1 VNGLCAYLTHPNPPN
16 KRVSIIVLNWNG
28 LRLLG
33 GCLRSLATQT
43 CADCEM
49 ILVDNASVDRSV
61 EYVRTNFPSVKIIE
75 NKGNLGF
82 AEGNNIGIAA
92 SVGDYII
99 ILNND
104 TQVPSNFIQALV
116 ECASANPQAG
126 SIGCRIVQ
134 EDGTLG
140 YGPLSTNN
148 GFLVPMFVGSNF
160 LPNRVAS
167 TFNVEGYCMANCA
180 TAVLYKRQ
188 ALEVTGGFDADFW
201 SDWEDHDLGFRL
213 WLAGYKNFYTTRT
226 HVVHVGAGSFGR
238 ELSKDRY
245 ARVIRNM
252 LTTYLKN
259 YNIWNLTTRFFLLFW
274 VMLPLRHIV
283 SIVVYE
289 LARLRT
295 TSHDSTALLSRK
307 AYLALPEAYVAFL
320 RDLPKAMRKRTKVQA
335 LRKVSDSVI
344 FAATRRRW
352 II

>member
-1 VNGLCAYLTHPNPPN
+1 MNPQLARHPGDGNPS
-16 KRVSIIVLNWNG
+16 VSVVVLNWNG
-28 LRLLG
+28 LRFLGPCIASLLKQTSP
-33 GCLRSLATQT
+33 LR
-43 CADCEM
+43 EI
-49 ILVDNASVDRSV
+49 ILVDNASNDRSI
-61 EYVRTNFPSVKIIE
+61 EYVKKSFRSVKIIE
-75 NKGNLGF
+75 NGRNLGF
-82 AEGNNIGIAA
+82 AEGNNVGLRSAE
-92 SVGDYII
+92 GDYIVV
-99 ILNND
+99 LNND
-104 TQVPSNFIQALV
+104 TQVALNFIQTLV
-116 ECASANPQAG
+116 ECASADPRAG
-126 SIGCRIVQ
+126 SVSCRIVQ
-134 EDGTLG
+134 EDGTIR
-140 YGPLSTNN
+140 YGPFSTNS
-148 GFLVPMFVGSNF
+148 GFLVPMFMGSNF
-160 LPNRVAS
+160 LSHRVARM
-167 TFNVEGYCMANCA
+167 FGLEGYCMTNCA
-180 TAVLYKRQ
+180 TAVLYKRR

-213 WLAGYKNFYTTRT
+213 WLAGYRNFYTTRT

-245 ARVIRNM
+245 VRVIRNM

-259 YNIWNLTTRFFLLFW
+259 YDMWNLATRFLLLFW